1 MSYYSGESGN
11 IIQTLVDC
19 TFDLTTMICKST
31 VPFWLWLFDGWI
43 QPNKPDM
50 KKFINNSKITN
61 QYEDKPQLIKIYN
74 SNKGTVY
81 KYSCPIYLSLKD
93 FEKYHESLEI
103 YMRHPI
109 EMRALPGYIEI
120 EVVTKCL
127 ERNIPYHLPNIK
139 EDIKIPVGESLN
151 GTEYVN
157 FKNEPHLLITGI
169 TGSGKSITLRSMIT
183 SINSQYENSIE
194 LILIDFKVVEL
205 SIFKTLNSVKSYT
218 SNVEDAKLVIKNAL
232 DECHERYKKFDEIGV
247 TNIYDYNNKVSKEQQ
262 MKYQFIVIEEFVML
276 LTDKKKVAMTML
288 KQLSCLAR
296 ASGQFLII
304 TAQRFDNTVIDI
316 VLRSQIGNRLCHKV
330 ETEADSKLILDTTG
344 AEKLRGNGHMIL
356 KQGSKRTE
364 LQGYYISEEQVRKI
378 FNTQFGCVLGERQ
391 SVPVYNNDK
400 NVGISTKQN
409 SQLSSYDEDKIVKS
423 IGIKKSKG
431 HCQSPLKD
439 ITASSQNG
447 NVVEKLHDN
456 LTDLSFLDRL

>member
-1 MSYYSGESGN
+1 MSYYSGKSGN
-11 IIQTLVDC
+11 IIQTLVDS

-120 EVVTKCL
+120 EVITKNL

-169 TGSGKSITLRSMIT
+169 TGSGKSITLRSMLT
-183 SINSQYENSIE
+183 SINSQYQNGIE

-205 SIFKTLNSVKSYT
+205 SIFKTLKSVKSYT

-232 DECHERYKKFDEIGV
+232 DECHARYKKFDEIGV
-247 TNIYDYNNKVSKEQQ
+247 TNIYDYNKRVAPEQQ

-330 ETEADSKLILDTTG
+330 ETEADSKLILDSTG

-364 LQGYYISEEQVRKI
+364 LQGYYISEEQVREI
-378 FNTQFGCVLGERQ
+378 LNIT
-391 SVPVYNNDK
+391 NNE
-400 NVGISTKQN
+400 NVGTSTKGN
-409 SQLSSYDEDKIVKS
+409 FSLSSYNDEYKADVVKS
-423 IGIKKSKG
+423 IGIKHNKSNWE
-431 HCQSPLKD
+431 SP
-439 ITASSQNG
+439 SPNG
-447 NVVEKLHDN
+447 NVVEKAHNN